1 MGATSDKLWSACG
14 WFIQDRDYLP
24 KALQLTEIGAG
35 RILENGQIELGQN
48 GE

>member
-1 MGATSDKLWSACG
+1 MGATAAKLWSAYG
-14 WFIQDRDYLP
+14 RFIQDRDYLP

-35 RILENGQIELGQN
+35 WVLENRKVKLGQD